1 MLVIDLDLQF
11 GDVALCLG
19 LPPEKTMYDLALSGG
34 SLDAEKLDAYVMT
47 HDTGVDVLLA
57 PARPDQ
63 ASAITIELLRDV
75 YVVARGDV
83 RLRHRRH
90 AARASRPR

>member
-1 MLVIDLDLQF
+1 MVIDLDLQF

-19 LPPEKTMYDLALSGG
+19 LPPEKTMYDLAISPGG
-34 SLDAEKLDAYVMT
+34 LDEDKLKDYVMT

-63 ASAITIELLRDV
+63 ASAITIDLLRDV
-75 YVVARGDV
+75 LASRG
-83 RLRHRRH
+83 
-90 AARASRPR
+90 AATTSSSPTPRRASRRR